1 MKSRSKELLD
11 RAVAAMIAA
20 IEVYNKPS
28 FPYRAETFAILAI
41 NSWELL
47 FKAKWLSDNGNKER
61 SLFVFEVR
69 TNATGEK
76 SKKQY
81 VKTTRSGNP
90 FTHSADYLGKKLV
103 EQKKLDPRAWD
114 NVEALMELR
123 DCSIHFFNSSP
134 AFAVR
139 LQEVGTASLKNFVAV
154 IQEWFGRDLGGFNLY
169 LMPLSFVEV
178 PRDTSGILLNAREQ
192 NYVAFLESLEKPNAA
207 PNSPYSVTVNIEV
220 KFTRSKAKDAL
231 SVQVTKDPN
240 APAVRLTEE
249 QVRERYPWDY
259 EALTKECQKRYAG
272 FKIDQRYHVLR
283 KRLLG
288 DARFGMTRYLDPGNP
303 KSSKKPFFNPN
314 ILGEFDKAYRRT
326 SEENF

>member
-1 MKSRSKELLD
+1 
-11 RAVAAMIAA
+11 MIAA

-47 FKAKWLSDNGNKER
+47 FKAKWLADNGNKER
-61 SLFVFEVR
+61 SLFIFEPR
-69 TNATGEK
+69 TNAQGVK

-103 EQKKLDPRAWD
+103 EQKKLDLRAWE

-123 DCSIHFFNSSP
+123 DCAVHFFSNSP

-139 LQEVGTASLKNFVAV
+139 LQEVGTATLKNFVAV
-154 IQEWFGRDLGGFNLY
+154 IQEWFDRDLGGFNLY

-178 PRDTSGILLNAREQ
+178 PRDADGILLNAREK
-192 NYVAFLESLEKPNAA
+192 NYVTFLESLEKPNAA

-220 KFTRSKAKDAL
+220 KFTRSKAKEAL
-231 SVQVTKDPN
+231 SVQVTKDPS

-249 QVRERYPWDY
+249 QIRERYPWDY
-259 EALTKECQKRYAG
+259 DRLSRECSKRYSD
-272 FKIDQRYHVLR
+272 FKMDQQYHALR
-283 KRLLG
+283 KRLLADERYG
-288 DARFGMTRYLDPGNP
+288 AIRYLDPGNP
-303 KSSKKPFFNPN
+303 KSAKKPFFNPN
-314 ILGEFDKAYRRT
+314 IVAEFDKVYRKG
-326 SEENF
+326 